1 MPDFTLAD
9 LEQRVWDGLDN
20 DVGLYPEPNVRGVL
34 NEGLRR
40 LNVAV
45 GIAQDTIPVPGFSVA
60 GQREYATPAGIVI
73 PIKVYFEGR
82 ILEPFSLR
90 ELATRFRKWATD
102 TTVNYGPVNRWA
114 PIGLGMFIIHPIDAA
129 GGNLIEVQ
137 GVVPMI
143 PLTAPGQVISLED
156 QMCDILIDYAKSRI
170 MLKESGT
177 PFGQASLN
185 YQEMIRKLKPLSLW
199 KDLKFPPYFLVSDPV
214 QQKVGA

>member
-1 MPDFTLAD
+1 M
-9 LEQRVWDGLDN
+9 EQRVYDSLDAN
-20 DVGLYPEPNVRGVL
+20 TGLYPEAQVRAVINQALKKL
-34 NEGLRR
+34 NCIIGFC
-40 LNVAV
+40 
-45 GIAQDTIPVPGFSVA
+45 QDTIPIIGFSVA
-60 GQREYATPAGIVI
+60 GQREYATPTGIVI

-102 TTVNYGPVNRWA
+102 TTANYGPVNRWA
-114 PIGLGMFIIHPIDAA
+114 PIGLGMFVIHPIDAA
-129 GGNLIEVQ
+129 GGNMIEVQ

-143 PLTAPGQVISLED
+143 PLTAAGQAISLED

-170 MLKESGT
+170 MIKESGK
-177 PFGQASLN
+177 PFADASLN